1 MRTSSCRWVRRR
13 LPLLA
18 GGDLPGL
25 DRRLTERH
33 LIGCADCRRELEAL
47 RDTLDVLHTAA
58 ELAPMGALA
67 PSWEEEPRS
76 SLWPALER
84 QIHESRRPLR
94 LFPQARWGWVAAAA
108 VLAVLVTAAGVMAL
122 GPRAGLN
129 PRILRTLLVSRP
141 AVSAPRPAPATTTVR
156 RPRARVA
163 DLMERGEWAH
173 SDEVDR
179 KIQQAASGRASAP
192 RVTSQ

>member
-18 GGDLPGL
+18 GDDLPGL

-33 LIGCADCRRELEAL
+33 LIGCADCRRELDAL
-47 RDTLDVLHTAA
+47 RGTLGVLHAAA
-58 ELAPMGALA
+58 ELSPVEAASL
-67 PSWEEEPRS
+67 S

-84 QIHESRRPLR
+84 QIDESRRPFR
-94 LFPQARWGWVAAAA
+94 LFPTSRWAWAAAAA
-108 VLAVLVTAAGVMAL
+108 VLAVMATAAAGIVL

-129 PRILRTLLVSRP
+129 PRIAALRTLLVSRP
-141 AVSAPRPAPATTTVR
+141 AGPSGPSAAPPAAVR
-156 RPRARVA
+156 RTRPRVA
-163 DLMERGEWAH
+163 DLMERGEWAR

-179 KIQQAASGRASAP
+179 KIQQAANGRPATP